1 MNSITKTV
9 RVSGSSP
16 RSIENA
22 VKTVLARAAVT
33 IDEIVSFEV
42 VKVGGSVD
50 PSGIPESYDVTLD
63 ISFTVK
69 ESTHN

>member
-33 IDEIVSFEV
+33 IDEIISFEV

-63 ISFTVK
+63 ITFTVK

>member
-1 MNSITKTV
+1 MKSITKTV

-42 VKVGGSVD
+42 VTVGGSVD

-63 ISFTVK
+63 ITFTVK